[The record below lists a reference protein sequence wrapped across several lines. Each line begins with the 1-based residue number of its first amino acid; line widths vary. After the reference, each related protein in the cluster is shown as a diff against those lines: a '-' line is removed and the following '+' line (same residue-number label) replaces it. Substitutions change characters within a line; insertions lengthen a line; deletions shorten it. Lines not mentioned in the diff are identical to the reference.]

1 MSNSELHRILLRGGA
16 QRWRSMMLTRQNLK
30 TILSAVNGAQ
40 NILGLRMPNYIGEQR
55 ETRKQIP
62 MPELWL

>member
-1 MSNSELHRILLRGGA
+1 MSNSGTPPDLVEGEIKDGDRGCSRGRTA
-16 QRWRSMMLTRQNLK
+16 S
-30 TILSAVNGAQ
+30 GAQ
-40 NILGLRMPNYIGEQR
+40 NILESAKAELIGEQR

>member
-1 MSNSELHRILLRGGA
+1 
-16 QRWRSMMLTRQNLK
+16 MMLTRQNLK